1 MDLCD
6 GVDVHLPGRRD
17 RRVRPPRVAGA
28 IVSSAEKLHAG
39 VVAERVESYL
49 QSHGHAGARVI
60 GLRPIGAQ
68 DQGSKVHGYGRPL
81 VAAFLERGRKREI
94 VVRTMGVDP
103 FGHDRRAD
111 RFDSLVLAYDDF
123 DHYPRHVR
131 ALDFGAIAP
140 DGTLIS
146 IGDGE
151 PFLITEYAEGEL
163 YARDLETMAA
173 MSVAAPIDIERA
185 EALAEYLAGL
195 HAERVDEDQRRRAIR
210 DLVGHG
216 EGIFGLIDSYRPDDP
231 IATPARLKAI
241 EHRAIDWRWHL
252 RELPDRARRT
262 HGDFHPFNILFR
274 RGTDFSGLDASRGGA
289 GDPADDVA
297 CLSINYLF
305 FALARRGR
313 FDGALREA
321 WDVFFRTYFSRS
333 QDLDLPEVI
342 APFYAW
348 RALVLASPLWYPDAP
363 SAVRHQLLSSQ
374 SPCPGRLQPR
384 RNEALRVGYWGSPRA
399 GERRWHIDCNQ
410 AGHGSSS

>member
-1 MDLCD
+1 M
-6 GVDVHLPGRRD
+6 
-17 RRVRPPRVAGA
+17 
-28 IVSSAEKLHAG
+28 SSAEKLHAG
-39 VVAERVESYL
+39 IVADRVEAYL
-49 QSHGHAGARVI
+49 RTHGHTEARLI
-60 GLRPIGAQ
+60 GLRPIGAS
-68 DQGSKVHGYGRPL
+68 DQGIKAHGYGRPL
-81 VAAFLERGRKREI
+81 VAAFQERGRKHEI

-111 RFDSLVLAYDDF
+111 RFDSLALAYDGF
-123 DHYPRHVR
+123 HRYPKHVR
-131 ALDFGAIAP
+131 AIDFGAIAP
-140 DGTLIS
+140 DGTLLS

-163 YARDLETMAA
+163 YARDLEAMAA
-173 MSVAAPIDIERA
+173 MSVATPIDIERA
-185 EALAEYLAGL
+185 EALAEYLAAL
-195 HAERVDEDQRRRAIR
+195 HAEKADEDQRRRAIR

-216 EGIFGLIDSYRPDDP
+216 EGIFGLIDSYRPNDL

-241 EHRAIDWRWHL
+241 EHRVVDWRWRL
-252 RELPDRARRT
+252 RELPDRSRRT

-274 RGTDFSGLDASRGGA
+274 NGTDFSVLDASRGGA

-321 WDVFFRTYFSRS
+321 WDVFFRTYLSRT

-348 RALVLASPLWYPDAP
+348 RALVLASPLWYPDVAP
-363 SAVRHQLLSSQ
+363 AVRDQLLTFVERLLD
-374 SPCPGRLQPR
+374 GRDFTPEHTFGDIVRPR
-384 RNEALRVGYWGSPRA
+384 VTNP
-399 GERRWHIDCNQ
+399 
-410 AGHGSSS
+410 